1 VLLPVASIDA
11 SPLNPHKRFVDENL
25 QRLADSL
32 EADRLP
38 QPIVVTPRG
47 RSAAAI
53 GGQAIQVTVDGPDRD
68 TLNELVGQ
76 VMQTIEQGPG
86 RGRRQQPKPARGA

>member
-1 VLLPVASIDA
+1 VSIDA

-38 QPIVVTPRG
+38 QPI
-47 RSAAAI
+47 
-53 GGQAIQVTVDGPDRD
+53 
-68 TLNELVGQ
+68 
-76 VMQTIEQGPG
+76 
-86 RGRRQQPKPARGA
+86 ARGA